1 MAIQPG
7 PQGQGQR
14 SGPRAGDTAEL
25 RLKRAR
31 RRRPAITAVF
41 AVLGV
46 CGLLVAGFEIN
57 QQLKPRKFTP
67 AQQRRIEAWEVA
79 KRWRSTPKTKMFP
92 AVVSYRLV
100 GGALGPSAGLALT
113 ARRLEIATQ
122 ATCAKGA
129 GASKEL
135 MTRLAGDDCQAVLR
149 ATYADATSSL
159 VVTVGVAV
167 LRDQASAESVASF
180 LIVGGPQSQGAV
192 SRQLVLH
199 PFQVAGTPAALFGNR
214 QRQLSWVVG
223 AGSYLVMATV
233 GYSDGRPQ
241 EPVTSDSYTYLEM
254 TSLAR
259 SVADLVARPLGAPP
273 PVPHCPGALT
283 AC

>member
-1 MAIQPG
+1 
-7 PQGQGQR
+7 
-14 SGPRAGDTAEL
+14 
-25 RLKRAR
+25 
-31 RRRPAITAVF
+31 
-41 AVLGV
+41 
-46 CGLLVAGFEIN
+46 
-57 QQLKPRKFTP
+57 
-67 AQQRRIEAWEVA
+67 
-79 KRWRSTPKTKMFP
+79 MFP
-92 AVVSYRLV
+92 AVIGYRLV
-100 GGALGPSAGLALT
+100 GGALGPSAGLGLK

-129 GASKEL
+129 GAGQEL
-135 MTRLAGDDCQAVLR
+135 MARLTSDGCQAVLR
-149 ATYADATSSL
+149 ATYTDATSSL

-167 LRDQASAESVASF
+167 LKDQASAAAVARF
-180 LIVGGPQSQGAV
+180 LTVGGPADQGAV

-199 PFQVAGTPAALFGNR
+199 PFQVAGTPAATFGNR

-233 GYSDGRPQ
+233 GYSDGRPR

-259 SVADLVARPLGAPP
+259 SVADLVAAPLGAPP